1 MLTTLQPTEYRTSDM
16 CRKKKKVGEEN
27 GSPVQLEAIIRKT
40 FEIE

>member
-16 CRKKKKVGEEN
+16 CRKKKVGEEN